1 MSTLLPLTNSLPAL
15 GSSPVDTSAATTYTD
30 INGLAA
36 LKKDPSSP
44 QSISAVAEQVE
55 ALFLQMMLKSMRDAT
70 ASDDPDGN
78 EMGMYQAMFDK
89 QVPLTLQ
96 RAAAAVGVNPLGLRA
111 QAALETGWGQR
122 TPRTADGSS
131 SLNLF
136 GIKAGDEWTG
146 GRATADTVEFS
157 NGVATPRRTAF
168 RAYGSIEESV
178 SDFANLLKNSPRYRD
193 AIAAGGDVQA
203 YIRSIG
209 KSGYAT
215 DPEYANKLNQILNS
229 RGWMNRRRCA

>member
-1 MSTLLPLTNSLPAL
+1 LTSSALTSSAPAIAQTPA
-15 GSSPVDTSAATTYTD
+15 GFV
-30 INGLAA
+30 N
-36 LKKDPSSP
+36 
-44 QSISAVAEQVE
+44 QV
-55 ALFLQMMLKSMRDAT
+55 MPTIR
-70 ASDDPDGN
+70 
-78 EMGMYQAMFDK
+78 
-89 QVPLTLQ
+89 
-96 RAAAAVGVNPLGLRA
+96 RAAASLGVNPLGLLA

-122 TPRTADGSS
+122 MPRTADGSS

-168 RAYGSIEESV
+168 RAYGSIDESV

-203 YIRSIG
+203 YIHSMG

-229 RGWMNRRRCA
+229 GTLQAAPIPRTAAL